1 MNEEIM
7 QAELID
13 ILSTEYGDITVPGS
27 GDISVQSIGPG
38 SYRCTLPDG
47 RVVIVDQFGNV
58 IGY

>member
-13 ILSTEYGDITVPGS
+13 ILSTEYDIPVTPS